1 MAKKINIS
9 KKTPLRSFKLFLKLN
24 IMNLENLNVQELNT
38 EEMKNVDGGADLS
51 AAADAQERFALGF
64 MYDIYNPE
72 G

>member
-1 MAKKINIS
+1 
-9 KKTPLRSFKLFLKLN
+9 
-24 IMNLENLNVQELNT
+24 MNLENLNVQELNT